1 MILIL
6 NELISKQI
14 LFGGKYMKTITYLL
28 TAFLCLT
35 SCTSKPKESKKENQ
49 SVLLTKEEQEQC
61 IQTLSLYLEKDSVR
75 IAESEEYA
83 KFLEEELPETPGMEN
98 ESNSMG
104 NDDFYSNNIVHIDS
118 IMLKGIELSKQNK
131 PKELLLLL
139 EKDLKNIHAHPGNLL
154 ENEIQLHSIISMLYS
169 KFYAEKEAAIKSI
182 ALFEITRL
190 HSLTLI
196 ALNAG
201 VPYSYPT
208 TLYGLSQLYKET
220 GNYPVAIERGREL
233 CNLMEQLHTE
243 QKESKDYIYALMELT
258 DIYKEAKMK
267 AQQDSCNRILQASPT
282 FKSIYEE

>member
-1 MILIL
+1 
-6 NELISKQI
+6 
-14 LFGGKYMKTITYLL
+14 
-28 TAFLCLT
+28 
-35 SCTSKPKESKKENQ
+35 
-49 SVLLTKEEQEQC
+49 
-61 IQTLSLYLEKDSVR
+61 
-75 IAESEEYA
+75 
-83 KFLEEELPETPGMEN
+83 
-98 ESNSMG
+98 
-104 NDDFYSNNIVHIDS
+104 
-118 IMLKGIELSKQNK
+118 
-131 PKELLLLL
+131 
-139 EKDLKNIHAHPGNLL
+139 
-154 ENEIQLHSIISMLYS
+154 MLYS

-258 DIYKEAKMK
+258 DIYKEKNESTTG
-267 AQQDSCNRILQASPT
+267 QL
-282 FKSIYEE
+282 